1 MSFGFSVGDIILCS
15 QIAYRL
21 FSSVTDGRKKA
32 ARDLKELE
40 DTLFGLYCALNHLQR
55 DHEAILAK
63 ASAKSK
69 ENLGQVHVQ
78 LGYMIKSCLE
88 TLEELDN
95 ATGQYREA
103 APEIARPVIGNQL
116 SIAGL
121 PSSRPAKTS
130 LKIQWKRV
138 LWDLRGDSLSKY
150 RTKLQTHTDSINLLL
165 STFIWSATNRIE
177 KDNTHQSEKL
187 DQMLQEASRLN
198 NNAFQIFQALY
209 ANVTTPQLQPP
220 FGSQGPKHDGGPKVQ
235 EKLALPGPIQVPVGA
250 PGSEKSVYG
259 SMQLPNPTPRILTVL
274 PFRPAAASHKA
285 KVSVSER
292 TIGHSGQ
299 YLKLPE
305 NIQSINESR
314 RVVGEKQLEERKRQ
328 LAFVSLHRQLPVPQT
343 SPPKSGTAAVDRL
356 NRQIEDIFQTLTV
369 PEIDRMTTNK
379 DLQTD
384 IVAWVSGLGD
394 MSEQL
399 HLSPPVFEFDKQ
411 ARSTMIRELSELL
424 ITLNRLIEDS
434 QGGVRGVFYDAS
446 GTRIDHVF
454 AQVRSL
460 STFCEK
466 EIEEFEDERKDWNE
480 NH

>member
-63 ASAKSK
+63 ASTKSR

-121 PSSRPAKTS
+121 PSSRAAKTS
-130 LKIQWKRV
+130 LKIQWKRSRFE
-138 LWDLRGDSLSKY
+138 LPDPSGRDL
-150 RTKLQTHTDSINLLL
+150 TLLR
-165 STFIWSATNRIE
+165 SATNRIE

-187 DQMLQEASRLN
+187 DQILQEASRLN
-198 NNAFQIFQALY
+198 NNAFQLFQALY

-220 FGSQGPKHDGGPKVQ
+220 FGSQGPKHDGGPKVH
-235 EKLALPGPIQVPVGA
+235 EKLALPGPIQVPAAA

-274 PFRPAAASHKA
+274 PIRPAAGSHKA

-292 TIGHSGQ
+292 TIGYSGQ

-328 LAFVSLHRQLPVPQT
+328 LAFVSLDRQLPVPQT

-356 NRQIEDIFQTLTV
+356 NRRIEDIFQTLAV

-384 IVAWVSGLGD
+384 IVAWVSRLGD
-394 MSEQL
+394 LSEQL
-399 HLSPPVFEFDKQ
+399 HLSPPAFDKQ
-411 ARSTMIRELSELL
+411 ARSTIIGELSELF

-446 GTRIDHVF
+446 GTRIDRVF

-466 EIEEFEDERKDWNE
+466 EIEEFEDERQDWND
-480 NH
+480 NQ